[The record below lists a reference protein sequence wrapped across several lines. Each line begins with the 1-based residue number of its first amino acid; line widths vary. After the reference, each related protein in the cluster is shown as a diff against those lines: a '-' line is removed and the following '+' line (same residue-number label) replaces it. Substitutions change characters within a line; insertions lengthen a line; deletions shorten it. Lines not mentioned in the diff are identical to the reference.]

1 MISRR
6 WDLGIGED
14 DWVVV
19 IYQDHKMD
27 YGNQGIYS
35 ARLGIVLGIKKGICR
50 RLRKFQIGTQW
61 RWSPQIIKTELWIFP
76 GCIFDSES
84 LFSFLYILE
93 IDLRY
98 QGFGAW
104 ILWFLW
110 GLKSESIKSQRK
122 IW

>member
-6 WDLGIGED
+6 WDPGIGED

-50 RLRKFQIGTQW
+50 RLRIFRSVLNGDGVHKSSKRNYGSFQVVFSILNPYFPSYTSW
-61 RWSPQIIKTELWIFP
+61 RLISGIK
-76 GCIFDSES
+76 
-84 LFSFLYILE
+84 
-93 IDLRY
+93 DLGLGY
-98 QGFGAW
+98 YGFFGD
-104 ILWFLW
+104 
-110 GLKSESIKSQRK
+110 
-122 IW
+122 